1 MRSQNQQTK
10 DVALQLYFYILGDIA
25 HQQTMGVKAVQSLL
39 QVRFQDSRQ
48 RQSSHAFRIAHNRR
62 H

>member
-10 DVALQLYFYILGDIA
+10 GVAVRLYFYILGDTA
-25 HQQTMGVKAVQSLL
+25 RRQTMGVIEIQSLL
-39 QVRFQDSRQ
+39 PVWFQGSRP